1 MSVRCAALALALVSS
16 VWSVAAGAQPAPE
29 PARAPLEQEDPTTW
43 SDAELEAAGWRYSR
57 QRANPGSPGAGVFAL
72 TLGLPVHGSGHF
84 LVRDRRTAWRL
95 LAMQGASLGIFASG
109 ATMWHLSDGAGA
121 RVTASTLQAFGASVF
136 VASWLADVLGAT
148 KGSGA
153 DLPTNTYRAEGLSAS
168 FGFATLIGEGAPA
181 TTTLRLALPFEAR
194 RFVLRPDVEVGTD
207 LDAQRFGLYA
217 GWRVPT
223 SKRPSS
229 FVEFGAG
236 GVDEWFG
243 DAQIG
248 RTQVRATVRWS
259 YDFGDGFRHL
269 ANLVWVNDV
278 SVAADYAMLRPNDRF
293 RASQRSVHV
302 PFGFLIH
309 TNLDQGVNL
318 ALGYRHDRDR
328 WVGTLGRRAGTITA
342 RLGIVPRNRLGIELE
357 GEQGAY
363 TRAVIGLRYVIAGR

>member
-1 MSVRCAALALALVSS
+1 VSAPRLAWLLALALVGLPRL
-16 VWSVAAGAQPAPE
+16 ALGQAE
-29 PARAPLEQEDPTTW
+29 PASPRATLEQEDPTTW

-57 QRANPGSPGAGVFAL
+57 QRANPGSPGAGIFAL

-84 LVRDRRTAWRL
+84 LVGDRRTGWRL
-95 LAMQGASLGIFASG
+95 LGMQGASLGVFATG
-109 ATMWHLSDGAGA
+109 AAMWHASEGAGA
-121 RVTASTLQAFGASVF
+121 RMTGSTLQALGASVF

-153 DLPTNTYRAEGLSAS
+153 DLPANTYRAGGLSAE

-181 TTTLRLALPFEAR
+181 TTTFRIALPFDAR
-194 RFVLRPDVEVGTD
+194 RFVLRPDVELGTD
-207 LDAQRFGLYA
+207 FDAQRFGIYA

-236 GVDEWFG
+236 GFDEWFG
-243 DAQIG
+243 DAQVG
-248 RTQVRATVRWS
+248 RTQVRGTVRWS

-278 SVAADYAMLRPNDRF
+278 SVATDYAMLRPNDRF
-293 RASQRSVHV
+293 RRSQRSIHV
-302 PFGFLIH
+302 PFGFVVH

-328 WVGTLGRRAGTITA
+328 WVGTLGRRAGSVTA